1 MACYDYQ
8 CKKCGIVEEHVHGM
22 TETPEIKCAC
32 GEVMEK
38 IYSHNIGGFI
48 LKGGT
53 SAIHYKEKRQRLKR
67 SEVMR
72 VRQRN
77 RYGAEPGPKLQPN
90 IAGHDVGTWENAAE
104 VAKEI
109 APKTGI
115 NPALYEARAKK
126 EGAKKIIVA
135 TH

>member
-1 MACYDYQ
+1 MATYDYA
-8 CKKCGIVEEHVHGM
+8 CKECGTVEEYVHGM
-22 TETPEIKCAC
+22 NETPEIKCAC

-38 IYSHNIGGFI
+38 IFSHNFGGFI

-53 SAIHYKEKRQRLKR
+53 PAIHYKEKRQRLKK
-67 SEVMR
+67 SEEMK
-72 VRQRN
+72 VRQRE
-77 RYGAEPGPKLQPN
+77 RYGLNPGPKLQPN

-109 APKTGI
+109 APQTGI
-115 NPALYEARAKK
+115 NPAEYEKRAQK